1 VLPKFLPDR
10 LVCREVAHQIVKGGI
25 GIELKTTQKKSWP
38 IFLVHIEKFSLLK
51 LGHSRVE
58 AKALKEMKLVNIEYN
73 RHDPYQL
80 VNKHLIQCNM
90 KACEHEESPWDDVF
104 KGTKCYKEV
113 LERVQTMLSDLQVS
127 FQTFQKHRQSVLPEV
142 LQGEEITLP

>member
-1 VLPKFLPDR
+1 
-10 LVCREVAHQIVKGGI
+10 
-25 GIELKTTQKKSWP
+25 
-38 IFLVHIEKFSLLK
+38 VHIGKFSLLN

-58 AKALKEMKLVNIEYN
+58 EKALKEMKLVNIEYK

-90 KACEHEESPWDDVF
+90 KAYEHEESPWDDVF
-104 KGTKCYKEV
+104 KGTKSYKEM
-113 LERVQTMLSDLQVS
+113 LESVHTMLFDLQVS
-127 FQTFQKHRQSVLPEV
+127 FRTFQKHRQSVLTEV